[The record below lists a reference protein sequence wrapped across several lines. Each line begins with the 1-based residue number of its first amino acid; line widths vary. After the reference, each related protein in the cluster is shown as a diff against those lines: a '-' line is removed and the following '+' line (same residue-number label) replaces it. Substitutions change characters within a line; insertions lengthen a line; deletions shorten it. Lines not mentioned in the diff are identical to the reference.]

1 MRTKTRLTIIIP
13 TLNEDSYLPLL
24 LQDLSAQTM
33 QEFCVIIVDSGSTD
47 NTLQHAKSFVH
58 SHLNTQIIQTKLRNV
73 SSQRNLGGN
82 HSNSQLLLFV
92 DADTRLPSYY
102 LQALLEQVDKK
113 PSDSFTTF
121 AIPDTD
127 RFADKLLT
135 SANNALSV
143 GSAWIKKPYAFGA
156 CLGCTKNAFESV
168 NGFNAELSFQEDADF
183 LQRIV
188 SKKMTFEI
196 YPTPEYVFCMRRYQ
210 KEGTLNVILKTI
222 PYTLQSLTKSEFK
235 DPTTKYPMHGGTYYN
250 SQDTQDR

>member
-1 MRTKTRLTIIIP
+1 MRTKARLTIIIP

-24 LQDLSAQTM
+24 LQDLAVQTL
-33 QEFCVIIVDSGSTD
+33 QEFEAIIVDAGSLDSTLNHAQTFATTHP
-47 NTLQHAKSFVH
+47 NTLIIH
-58 SHLNTQIIQTKLRNV
+58 SKIRNV
-73 SSQRNLGGN
+73 SAQRNLGAKK
-82 HSNSQLLLFV
+82 SNAKLLLFV

-102 LQALLEQVDKK
+102 LQALLEQVSKK

-127 RFADKLLT
+127 RIADKLLT

-156 CLGCTKNAFESV
+156 CLGCTKVAFESV
-168 NGFNAELSFQEDADF
+168 KGFNAKLSFQEDADF

-222 PYTLQSLTKSEFK
+222 PFTLQSFTKNDFK
-235 DPTTKYPMHGGTYYN
+235 DPRTKYPMHGGTYYN
-250 SQDTQDR
+250 NPDNSDQ